1 MNTTTD
7 TQAVQLQIVDA
18 REVLIDANIRT
29 NVKIDRP
36 FVASIK
42 RHGVIIPVLAHPA
55 EDGRVWIEDGQRRIL
70 AAVEAERYEVPA
82 YIVPENDTEAMR
94 IVRQLIANEHRAE
107 LDESERVAAWRQL
120 ELDGMS
126 VTAIA
131 RAVGEKPK
139 RVKAGLAV
147 AASEAATKE
156 VTEHQVTLD
165 QALVLAEFEDDP
177 DTAKQLRETAQHIP
191 SQFEH
196 QAQRARDRRD
206 ERAAVEELI
215 AHYTEQ
221 GYHQIEW
228 PHWEDKTALPFRDL
242 TMKDGTPITE
252 DNYLGGDGHRYAVR
266 ESWNGFEVG
275 HFVTDWRKWGL
286 KKRKA
291 DGTVN
296 MPWTDEQKQERRTLI
311 ANNKAWKSAEV
322 VRREWLR
329 TFLSRKTT
337 PKAAQQFIA
346 ASVIDGRGRL
356 TSSIQEHHRLALDLL
371 GLPEYSWSKTHPILA
386 HIKQQPGRT
395 LTVLLAVTIAAH
407 EEATGT
413 HTWRNPSEDMADYFT
428 ALADWGYA
436 LSDVE
441 NIVLGIEPPT
451 EDTSAEDT
459 SAEEVSGEESSGD
472 KADTEETDAED
483 DADPDSEADP
493 EDEAKEPAQTAEPED
508 VPEAEEDAPSESDDA
523 TEPEN
528 VDAEAVEAEA
538 ETVQV

>member
-1 MNTTTD
+1 MNTTDT
-7 TQAVQLQIVDA
+7 TQAVQLQMVDA

-29 NVKIDRP
+29 NTKIDRP

-82 YIVPENDTEAMR
+82 YIVPEGDSEAMR
-94 IVRQLIANEHRAE
+94 IVRQLIAKEHRAE

-177 DTAKQLRETAQHIP
+177 DTAKQLRDTAQHNP

-196 QAQRARDRRD
+196 EAQRARDKRE

-221 GYHQIEW
+221 GYHRIEW
-228 PHWEDKTALPFRDL
+228 PRYDDKTVLSFRDL

-252 DNYLGGDGHRYAVR
+252 DNYLGGDGHRFAVR
-266 ESWNGFEVG
+266 ELWNGYEVG

-296 MPWTDEQKQERRTLI
+296 MPWTEEQKQERRTLI
-311 ANNKAWKSAEV
+311 ANNKAWMSAET

-337 PKAAQQFIA
+337 PKNANQFIA

-356 TSSIQEHHRLALDLL
+356 TSSVQEHHRLALDLL

-386 HIKQQPGRT
+386 HIQKQPGRT
-395 LTVLLAVTIAAH
+395 MTALLAVTIAAH

-428 ALADWGYA
+428 ALAEWGYT

-441 NIVLGIEPPT
+441 NLVIGIEPPT
-451 EDTSAEDT
+451 EDVAEGAAVSTEAEVTGDQDAADSNDT
-459 SAEEVSGEESSGD
+459 DSGASDPE
-472 KADTEETDAED
+472 ADAED
-483 DADPDSEADP
+483 DP
-493 EDEAKEPAQTAEPED
+493 EEVEPEN
-508 VPEAEEDAPSESDDA
+508 VEPSESKDA
-523 TEPEN
+523 TEPDVTAPDVTE
-528 VDAEAVEAEA
+528 VEDDDAEPAEA
-538 ETVQV
+538 LAA

>member
-1 MNTTTD
+1 MNTTDT
-7 TQAVQLQIVDA
+7 TQAVQLQMVDA

-29 NVKIDRP
+29 NTKIDRP

-70 AAVEAERYEVPA
+70 AAVEAERHEVPA
-82 YIVPENDTEAMR
+82 YIVPEGDTEAMR

-165 QALVLAEFEDDP
+165 QALVIAEFEDDP
-177 DTAKQLRETAQHIP
+177 DTAERLRDTAQHSP

-196 QAQRARDRRD
+196 QAQRARDMRE
-206 ERAAVEELI
+206 ERAAIEELI

-221 GYHQIEW
+221 GYQQIDW
-228 PHWEDKTALPFRDL
+228 PHWEDRTTLPFRDL
-242 TMKDGTPITE
+242 TQKDGTAITE
-252 DNYLGGDGHRYAVR
+252 ENYLGGDGHRYAIR
-266 ESWNGFEVG
+266 EAWNGIEVG

-286 KKRKA
+286 KKRKP
-291 DGTVN
+291 DGSVN
-296 MPWTDEQKQERRTLI
+296 MPWTEEQKQERRTLI
-311 ANNKAWKSAEV
+311 ANNKAWKSAET

-329 TFLSRKTT
+329 TFLSRKAT
-337 PKAAQQFIA
+337 PKGAQQFIA

-356 TSSIQEHHRLALDLL
+356 TSSIGEHHRLALDLL
-371 GLPEYSWSKTHPILA
+371 GLPDYSWSKTHPILA
-386 HIKQQPGRT
+386 HTQKQPGRT
-395 LTVLLAVTIAAH
+395 MTALLAVTIAAH

-428 ALADWGYA
+428 ALAEWGYS

-441 NIVLGIEPPT
+441 NLVLGIEPPVEDTPEHADDPETAGT
-451 EDTSAEDT
+451 EDTGT
-459 SAEEVSGEESSGD
+459 EEASDDE
-472 KADTEETDAED
+472 ADTDAD
-483 DADPDSEADP
+483 ADADPEG
-493 EDEAKEPAQTAEPED
+493 EVEEPAQAEPEAQD
-508 VPEAEEDAPSESDDA
+508 EEPSENED
-523 TEPEN
+523 T
-528 VDAEAVEAEA
+528 AEAQDADCEAEA
-538 ETVQV
+538 EAEAVTV

>member
-1 MNTTTD
+1 MNTTD
-7 TQAVQLQIVDA
+7 TQAVQLQMVDA

-29 NVKIDRP
+29 NTKIDRP

-82 YIVPENDTEAMR
+82 YIVPEGDSEAMR

-126 VTAIA
+126 ITAIA
-131 RAVGEKPK
+131 RAVGEKPG

-177 DTAKQLRETAQHIP
+177 DTAKQLRDTAQHSP

-196 QAQRARDRRD
+196 QAQRARDKRD

-221 GYHQIEW
+221 GYHRIEW
-228 PHWEDKTALPFRDL
+228 PHWEDKTVLSFRDL

-252 DNYLGGDGHRYAVR
+252 DNYLGGDGHRYAIR

-291 DGTVN
+291 DGTAN
-296 MPWTDEQKQERRTLI
+296 LPWTDEQKAERRTLI

-322 VRREWLR
+322 VRREWL
-329 TFLSRKTT
+329 TNFLSRKTT
-337 PKAAQQFIA
+337 PKGAQQFIA

-371 GLPEYSWSKTHPILA
+371 GLPDYSWSKTHPILA
-386 HIKQQPGRT
+386 HIQQQPGRT
-395 LTVLLAVTIAAH
+395 MTALLAVTIAAH

-413 HTWRNPSEDMADYFT
+413 HTWRNPSDDMADYFT
-428 ALADWGYA
+428 ALAEWGYT

-441 NIVLGIEPPT
+441 NIVIGIEPPVEEQAEDAGDQEAVSTEQDSDEEAST
-451 EDTSAEDT
+451 EDA
-459 SAEEVSGEESSGD
+459 SGD
-472 KADTEETDAED
+472 ESDTDAE
-483 DADPDSEADP
+483 P
-493 EDEAKEPAQTAEPED
+493 EDEAEEPAQPEPED
-508 VPEAEEDAPSESDDA
+508 LPGVEGEEPGESEAVTESEDA
-523 TEPEN
+523 
-528 VDAEAVEAEA
+528 DAEPVEAEA
-538 ETVQV
+538 ETVTV

>member
-1 MNTTTD
+1 MNTTD
-7 TQAVQLQIVDA
+7 TQAVQLQMVDA

-29 NVKIDRP
+29 NTKVDRP

-82 YIVPENDTEAMR
+82 YIVPEGDSEAMR

-177 DTAKQLRETAQHIP
+177 DTAKQLRDTAQHNP

-196 QAQRARDRRD
+196 QAQRARDKRD

-215 AHYTEQ
+215 AHYTDQ
-221 GYHQIEW
+221 GYHRIEW

-252 DNYLGGDGHRYAVR
+252 DNYLGGDGHRYAIR

-291 DGTVN
+291 DGSVN
-296 MPWTDEQKQERRTLI
+296 MPWTDEQKAERRTLI

-322 VRREWLR
+322 VRREWL
-329 TFLSRKTT
+329 TNFLSRKTT
-337 PKAAQQFIA
+337 PKGAQQFIA

-371 GLPEYSWSKTHPILA
+371 GLPDYSWSKTHPILA
-386 HIKQQPGRT
+386 HIQQQPGRT
-395 LTVLLAVTIAAH
+395 MTALLAVTIAAH

-428 ALADWGYA
+428 ALAEWGYN

-441 NIVLGIEPPT
+441 NIVLGIEPP
-451 EDTSAEDT
+451 A
-459 SAEEVSGEESSGD
+459 
-472 KADTEETDAED
+472 
-483 DADPDSEADP
+483 
-493 EDEAKEPAQTAEPED
+493 
-508 VPEAEEDAPSESDDA
+508 EDAPE
-523 TEPEN
+523 
-528 VDAEAVEAEA
+528 EADGTDTASAEA
-538 ETVQV
+538 ETTGDQDAAESDDSDSDAGDSDAEAEEEPEQVSEEAEPENAEPSKSEDAPEADDADAEPAEAIAA

>member
-177 DTAKQLRETAQHIP
+177 DTAEKLRDTAQHSP

-196 QAQRARDRRD
+196 QAQRARDKRD

-266 ESWNGFEVG
+266 ESWNGFEAG

-371 GLPEYSWSKTHPILA
+371 GLPDYSWSKTHPILA
-386 HIKQQPGRT
+386 HIQAQPGRT
-395 LTVLLAVTIAAH
+395 LTALLAVTIAAH

-428 ALADWGYA
+428 ALAEWGYA

-441 NIVLGIEPPT
+441 NIVLGIEPPA

-459 SAEEVSGEESSGD
+459 SAAEVSGEESSGD
-472 KADTEETDAED
+472 EADPEETDTED

-493 EDEAKEPAQTAEPED
+493 ED
-508 VPEAEEDAPSESDDA
+508 VPEAEDDEPSESDDA

-538 ETVQV
+538 EAVQV